1 MNTLK
6 KIFFYEKRFLILII
20 MLVAF
25 TTISSLPIPY
35 LSKYIIDD
43 VLLKGNTS
51 LLYKILLL
59 TLLIVIIQLSVG
71 IIISYLASLYSQ
83 NIVRNIRLHLHKK
96 AFKSESKKSLSL
108 DYNHLQT
115 IIFNDSDIVGN
126 SVQKIFLSGLS
137 NSLMLILYFFVLLK
151 INIHLA
157 LISILTLPIFFVT
170 FHLFRKKLQS
180 LSMSVQTDKDVMFST
195 LNENI
200 SGKKFLQSTESL
212 NNRTFIFQEHLENLK
227 KSTVKLVSINSFLG
241 ISLSLISL
249 IGPFSIL
256 LYGVTLV
263 KNNILT
269 IGELIAFYSYAALIY
284 PPLMELIGIHPKLH
298 ILSAPIS
305 RINNILETEE
315 LHEKGVLA
323 IKNGYAE
330 NPIITIKNVT
340 YFTPSNNRL
349 IFKEINL
356 SIQKGEKILLK
367 GDNGSGKTTLFE
379 IIIGLKKS
387 YDGDIK
393 ILGQNVN
400 ELSTQEICKVIAYVP
415 QENFF
420 FKGSILYNL
429 TLGVSNFEMDRV
441 NEMVKTFKLNN
452 FINSLDNKIN
462 TEIDK
467 VITNLSS
474 GQIQKIKLIRSL
486 LQNPQIL
493 LIDEAFSNLD
503 NESLI
508 SIINYINEQFP
519 NMAVI
524 FVNHNY
530 SEILEQFTNKIYNI
544 SNYSLN

>member
-126 SVQKIFLSGLS
+126 SVQEIFLSGLS

-315 LHEKGVLA
+315 LHENGVLA

-420 FKGSILYNL
+420 FKGSILY
-429 TLGVSNFEMDRV
+429 
-441 NEMVKTFKLNN
+441 
-452 FINSLDNKIN
+452 
-462 TEIDK
+462 
-467 VITNLSS
+467 
-474 GQIQKIKLIRSL
+474 
-486 LQNPQIL
+486 
-493 LIDEAFSNLD
+493 
-503 NESLI
+503 
-508 SIINYINEQFP
+508 
-519 NMAVI
+519 
-524 FVNHNY
+524 
-530 SEILEQFTNKIYNI
+530 
-544 SNYSLN
+544 

>member
-59 TLLIVIIQLSVG
+59 TLLIVIIQLCVG

-126 SVQKIFLSGLS
+126 SVQEIFLSGLS

-180 LSMSVQTDKDVMFST
+180 LSMSVQTDKDVMVST

-200 SGKKFLQSTESL
+200 NGKKFLQSTESL
-212 NNRTFIFQEHLENLK
+212 NNRTFIFQKHLENLK

-305 RINNILETEE
+305 RIKNILETEE
-315 LHEKGVLA
+315 LHGNGVLA

-330 NPIITIKNVT
+330 NPIIAIKNVT

>member
-126 SVQKIFLSGLS
+126 SVQEIFLSGLS

-315 LHEKGVLA
+315 LHENGVLA

-530 SEILEQFTNKIYNI
+530 SEILQQFTNKIYNI